1 MNTMKKWLIIEICV
15 LVVLLIVAVVTV
27 VGISQGAFAS
37 GNLTVDR
44 PETTNTV
51 ETTEETEETT
61 EPPVT
66 WATYP
71 AERVLTAQQAFVYD
85 CESGEFTYLLGD
97 KTDRVYPAS
106 ITKLFTAY
114 VALQFLEPETQ
125 ITAGSALELVG
136 AGSSVAEIEAGDVLS
151 VEMLVEAMLLP
162 SGNDASYILA
172 DAAGRVISEDDS
184 LSASAA
190 VASFMKEVNG
200 QLRAMGLSGT
210 QFTNPDGYHSPDHY
224 TTFRDLVV
232 ISEKVLENDTI
243 MKYASTSKETVTLG
257 ERTLEW
263 KNTNALID
271 PTSEYYCPYVTGL
284 KTGQTPSAGSCL
296 LSSFDVQGQQY
307 IIGVFG
313 CPEEEDRFAD
323 TLQLLNETLGIK

>member
-1 MNTMKKWLIIEICV
+1 MKKWLMIEICI
-15 LVVLLIVAVVTV
+15 LAVLLIVAVVAV
-27 VGISQGAFAS
+27 VGISQGAFS
-37 GNLTVDR
+37 QDSLTGDM
-44 PETTNTV
+44 PENTNTV

-71 AERVLTAQQAFVYD
+71 ADRVLTAQQAFVYD
-85 CESGEFTYLLGD
+85 CQSGEFTYLLGGE
-97 KTDRVYPAS
+97 TDRVYPAS

-114 VALQFLEPETQ
+114 VALQFLEPEDM
-125 ITAGSALELVG
+125 ITAGSVLELVG

-151 VEMLVEAMLLP
+151 AQMLVEAMLLP

-172 DAAGRVISEDDS
+172 DAAGRAIAEDDT

-190 VASFMKEVNG
+190 VAAFMKEVNG

-210 QFTNPDGYHSPDHY
+210 SFTNPDGYHSPDHY
-224 TTFRDLVV
+224 TTFADLVV
-232 ISEKVLENDTI
+232 ISQKALENEII
-243 MKYASTSKETVTLG
+243 MKYAATYSENVTLG
-257 ERTLEW
+257 ERMLQW
-263 KNTNALID
+263 QNTNALID
-271 PTSEYYCPYVTGL
+271 PNSEYYCPYATGL

-296 LSSFDVQGQQY
+296 LSSFNVEGRQY

-323 TLQLLNETLGIK
+323 TLQLLNETLGIQ

>member
-1 MNTMKKWLIIEICV
+1 MKKWLMIEI
-15 LVVLLIVAVVTV
+15 VLLVILLVVAVVA
-27 VGISQGAFAS
+27 VGRISQQSFAPD
-37 GNLTVDR
+37 T
-44 PETTNTV
+44 PETTEATSQ
-51 ETTEETEETT
+51 TTEETQQTT

-71 AERVLTAQQAFVYD
+71 ADRELTAQQAFVYD
-85 CESGEFTYLLGD
+85 CEKGEFAYLLGEQ
-97 KTDRVYPAS
+97 TDRVYPAS

-114 VALQFLEPETQ
+114 VALQFLPPEEM
-125 ITAGSALELVG
+125 ITAGAALDLVG
-136 AGSSVAEIEAGDVLS
+136 VGSSVAQIEKEDVLS

-172 DAAGRVISEDDS
+172 DAAGKVIAEDDT

-190 VASFMKEVNG
+190 IAAFMKEVNG
-200 QLRAMGLSGT
+200 QLRAMGLTGT

-224 TTFRDLVV
+224 TNFADLVV

-243 MKYASTSKETVTLG
+243 MKYASTAGEKVTLG
-257 ERTLEW
+257 QRELEW

-271 PTSEYYCPYVTGL
+271 PTTEYYCPYATGM

-296 LSSFDVQGQQY
+296 LSSFDVEGRQY
-307 IIGVFG
+307 LIGVFG
-313 CPEEEDRFAD
+313 CPEIEDRFAD
-323 TLQLLNETLGIK
+323 TLQLLNETLGIQ

>member
-1 MNTMKKWLIIEICV
+1 MKKWLMIEICL
-15 LVVLLIVAVVTV
+15 LVVLLIVAVWTV
-27 VGISQGAFAS
+27 VDISQNAFSQDA
-37 GNLTVDR
+37 LTD
-44 PETTNTV
+44 ETTQNTDPE
-51 ETTEETEETT
+51 ETTGETAETT
-61 EPPVT
+61 EPPIT

-71 AERVLTAQQAFVYD
+71 EDRELTAQQAFVYD
-85 CESGEFTYLLGD
+85 CKSGEFTYLLGNE
-97 KTDRVYPAS
+97 TDQVYPAS

-114 VALQFLEPETQ
+114 VALQFLEPEEM
-125 ITAGSALELVG
+125 ITAGSALDLVG
-136 AGSSVAEIEAGDVLS
+136 YGSSVAEIEKGDVLS

-172 DAAGRVISEDDS
+172 EAAGRVIAEDDT

-190 VASFMKEVNG
+190 VAAFMKEVNG
-200 QLRAMGLSGT
+200 QLRVMGLSGT
-210 QFTNPDGYHSPDHY
+210 QFTNPDGYHSSDHY
-224 TTFRDLVV
+224 TTFADLVV

-243 MKYASTSKETVTLG
+243 MKYASTSRETVTLG

-271 PTSEYYCPYVTGL
+271 PNSEYYCPYATGL

-296 LSSFDVQGQQY
+296 LSSFNVEGRQY

-313 CPEEEDRFAD
+313 CPEIEDRFAD
-323 TLQLLNETLGIK
+323 TLQLLNETLGIQ